1 MSTWESD
8 LLTGLAQYL
17 QAQGV
22 GVYKTSGYAPT
33 DTAIVFGE
41 PPTAPDRIVALT
53 LYSATDHPKQNLS
66 TVRLQLMMRG
76 AAENSLDVGD
86 LATQA
91 FAALQGVE
99 SLDFGTAHL
108 VQCGRV
114 SAVPLGLDSNRR
126 STRADNYQIDVN
138 TPYSAGRTP

>member
-1 MSTWESD
+1 VSTWESD

-17 QAQGV
+17 EDQGV
-22 GVYKTSGYAPT
+22 GVYNPTYTAT

-41 PPTAPDRIVALT
+41 PETTPDRVIALT

-76 AAENSLDVGD
+76 APENSLDVGD

-91 FAALQGVE
+91 FAALQGIE
-99 SLDFGTAHL
+99 SRDFGTAHL

-114 SAVPLGLDSNRR
+114 SAVPLGLDANRR

-138 TPYSAGRTP
+138 TPYTAGRTP